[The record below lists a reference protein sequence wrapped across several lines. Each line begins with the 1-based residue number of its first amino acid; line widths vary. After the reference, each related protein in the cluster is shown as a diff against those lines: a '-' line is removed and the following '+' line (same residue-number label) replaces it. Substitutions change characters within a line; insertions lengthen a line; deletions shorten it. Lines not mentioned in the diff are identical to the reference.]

1 MTINQMLPSVLLEE
15 REFLRRMRT
24 LSVQCPSHLEHTVL
38 GISQTCDIKLKATK
52 LFVLHA
58 VSYNR
63 DIREHKFPSHSC
75 ASWMAGRTELCAEM
89 VNMKFTHS
97 AVQIL
102 AARLMAGCS
111 AGGMIGSSLVLQG

>member
-1 MTINQMLPSVLLEE
+1 M
-15 REFLRRMRT
+15 
-24 LSVQCPSHLEHTVL
+24 EHTIV
-38 GISQTCDIKLKATK
+38 GILQTTDIKLKATK

-75 ASWMAGRTELCAEM
+75 ASWMTGWTELSAEM

-102 AARLMAGCS
+102 AARLMADRLAGWP
-111 AGGMIGSSLVLQG
+111 AGGMIGSTLVLQAGVMRKGVVFGHEGKLYSGGVRDE